1 MNIEPNFNPDI
12 YRNNYED
19 LKNMD
24 DEQVKH
30 HWETIG
36 KQENRTYSN
45 YNIVNE
51 YNFTNNLD
59 IYKQWSD
66 YCKCIVQT
74 NSLYNF
80 KNHPDILYM
89 TEHSNLYTFA
99 NDWITYITFI
109 MNKYN
114 IQNEF
119 IEKTIKLNEIY
130 GNSVKDCTFLNIKCS
145 ANTIK
150 YIYMAMLLLDNL
162 LLKNINNI
170 DFVEIGG
177 GYGGFAVITYTVLK
191 HMNIKLNKYILIDLS
206 DVIDLQKL
214 YITNIINDNIFE
226 FVNFNDIDNIKIN
239 NGFVFSS
246 YCLSEMPVEC
256 RQKYYNTV
264 FNNIKNGIFFW
275 NTLVIDIN
283 KDIYKLEMYEE
294 YPRTGPNNNIIYI
307 EKK

>member
-1 MNIEPNFNPDI
+1 MNVEPDFNPDIYI

-24 DEQVKH
+24 DEQVKN
-30 HWETIG
+30 HWITVG

-45 YNIVNE
+45 ILNE
-51 YNFTNNLD
+51 YNFANNIYNLD

-66 YCKCIVQT
+66 YCKYIVQT
-74 NSLYNF
+74 NRLYNF

-99 NDWITYITFI
+99 NDWITYIIFI

-119 IEKTIKLNEIY
+119 IEKTFKLNEIY
-130 GNSVKDCTFLNIKCS
+130 GNSVKDCTFLNITCS

-162 LLKNINNI
+162 LLKNIKNI

-177 GYGGFAVITYTVLK
+177 RYGGFAVITYTVLK
-191 HMNIKLNKYILIDLS
+191 DMNIKLNKYILIDLS

-214 YITNIINDNIFE
+214 YITNIINYNIFE
-226 FVNFNDIDNIKIN
+226 FVNFNDINSIKIN
-239 NGFVFSS
+239 NGFVFSPYS
-246 YCLSEMPVEC
+246 LSEMAVQC

-264 FNNIKNGIFFW
+264 FDNINNGIFFG
-275 NTLVIDIN
+275 IH
-283 KDIYKLEMYEE
+283 
-294 YPRTGPNNNIIYI
+294 
-307 EKK
+307 